1 MIDEKGIN
9 PPDGR
14 GSDTSRTQ
22 LHHEARALSPPASL
36 AEARRAKQRL
46 KWMQHFH
53 KYRNARLTC
62 RHFGI
67 SPDTFYLW
75 KKRFNPD
82 NLLTLEDNLKTRK
95 PHRVRR
101 PKYTP
106 SHIESIKQLKAVNP
120 KIGKTIISRILKET
134 GTSLSSS
141 TVTRILKRIS

>member
-1 MIDEKGIN
+1 MEN
-9 PPDGR
+9 
-14 GSDTSRTQ
+14 GSDTSRTKID
-22 LHHEARALSPPASL
+22 HEAGSLTLSRP
-36 AEARRAKQRL
+36 AKQRF
-46 KWMQHFH
+46 KWMEHFRR
-53 KYRNARLTC
+53 YRNARLTC

-75 KKRFNPD
+75 QKRFNPD

-106 SHIESIKQLKAVNP
+106 SHAENIKQLREVNP

-134 GTSLSSS
+134 GTPLSPS
-141 TVTRILKRIS
+141 TITRILKRISKS